1 MTAHVLLSQIKQ
13 INSVDNHAAFK
24 ECIANSYSWMKS
36 MYNGMDNIISIVEG
50 RAAFVDVLLCHI
62 WRLME
67 LDSES
72 AMSLVAVGG
81 YGRGHLQP
89 HSDVDLLILSKRP
102 LNDKQRGLIQQF
114 ITLLW
119 DIGLDIGQ
127 SVRTIDETFD
137 LARQDITIATNLIE
151 SRLLIGNEDNFAA
164 LQKKVHSNKFWS
176 SKDFFIAKYEEQ
188 QNRQAKFNDTSY
200 NLEPNVKENPGC
212 LRDIQTIGWVAKKH
226 FQVLKGKE
234 LIEHSYLTE
243 EELEE
248 LMECRKHLWCIRLT
262 LHFHT
267 NRNENRLL
275 FDYQADI
282 ARKLGY
288 TSSGGANS
296 KLHAKGTTFLNQSD
310 QEPDPH
316 GDKKAVE
323 KMMKDFFRI
332 VRRVAELNGILLQH
346 FKQEILGLKV
356 NSSQILNDD
365 FELWDGLVHPR
376 NEKVF
381 SRPAKMLSFFHL
393 ITDTPNIKGLH
404 SATMRMLRNGRR
416 QFSNQYF
423 CEIPECRKIFMELV
437 KKIEFFGKPWD
448 LMHKH
453 GIMQA
458 YLPEWD
464 HIVGMMQFDLFH
476 AYTVD
481 EHTHRLIKQLAFFAD
496 AGKNIQF
503 PRSGRIINNLDKP
516 ELLFLAGI
524 FHDIDKG
531 RNGDH
536 SKLGAETVKRF
547 GELHELPK
555 QDTALISWLVENHLR
570 LSVVAQRRDIQDPD
584 VIHEFATTMRNKV
597 NLDHLYVLTLADI
610 RATNDNL
617 WNDWKSSLMR
627 ELYMLTQAA
636 LDNGLEES
644 IDRMALIDKNKERAR
659 ALLRNFSCPPERY
672 EALWSEFD
680 DDYFIRFKPTQVAW
694 HTHSIIHHLEHTNPQ
709 EDVPMV
715 SIANGTLKA
724 GTELVIFCKDK
735 PALFAQTASVLDSR
749 NCSINDAQISALSNG
764 YIFDSFIILEQDGK
778 QIKSESRLQSLKT
791 AVKQQLMKPGTEHDN
806 LRRMPRQLK
815 QLNVPTKVRFFSNQ
829 PEHTMMELEALDAPG
844 LLAKIAHT
852 FVDLNMT
859 LRLAKITTIGERAE
873 DLFIICNNEGI
884 ALTQNQQV
892 ELKQA
897 LIAELST

>member
-1 MTAHVLLSQIKQ
+1 MTAHVLFNQIKQ
-13 INSVDNHAAFK
+13 INSVDNHDAFK
-24 ECIANSYSWMKS
+24 ECIENSYTWMKTT
-36 MYNGMDNIISIVEG
+36 YNGMDNVFSIVEG

-72 AMSLVAVGG
+72 DISLVAVGG

-89 HSDVDLLILSKRP
+89 HSDIDLLILSKRA
-102 LNDKQRGLIQQF
+102 LNDKQRELIQRF

-127 SVRTIDETFD
+127 SVRTIDETFT

-151 SRLLIGNEDNFAA
+151 SRLLIGNEDNFAT

-200 NLEPNVKENPGC
+200 NLEPNIKENPGC

-226 FQVLKGKE
+226 FHVLKGKE
-234 LIEHSYLTE
+234 LVEHGYLTE
-243 EELEE
+243 EELTE
-248 LMECRKHLWCIRLT
+248 LMACRKHLWCIRLT

-288 TSSGGANS
+288 TSTDEPQGKLYAKDAQLQSQS
-296 KLHAKGTTFLNQSD
+296 KQA
-310 QEPDPH
+310 PDPH

-356 NSSQILNDD
+356 NSATILNDD
-365 FELWDGLVHPR
+365 FELWDGWVYPR
-376 NEKVF
+376 NEQVF
-381 SRPAKMLSFFHL
+381 SSPVKIMSFFEL
-393 ITDTPNIKGLH
+393 LTDTPNIKGLH
-404 SATMRMLRNGRR
+404 SATTRMLRNGRR
-416 QFSNQYF
+416 QFSDQYLSAT
-423 CEIPECRKIFMELV
+423 PACREIFMKLV
-437 KKIEFFGKPWD
+437 KKIAFFGKPWD

-453 GIMQA
+453 GIMQS

-496 AGKNIQF
+496 PEKNARF

-536 SKLGAETVKRF
+536 SKLGAQTVKRF
-547 GELHELPK
+547 GELHGLP
-555 QDTALISWLVENHLR
+555 QEDTALIAWLVENHLR
-570 LSVVAQRRDIQDPD
+570 LSVVAQRRDIQDPE
-584 VIHEFATTMRNKV
+584 VIQEFATLMRNNV

-627 ELYMLTQAA
+627 ELYLLTQTA
-636 LDNGLEES
+636 LDNGLEDS
-644 IDRMALIDKNKERAR
+644 IDRRALIDKNKQRAR
-659 ALLRNFSCPPERY
+659 ALLKNFSCPASRY
-672 EALWSEFD
+672 ESLWSEFD
-680 DDYFIRFKPTQVAW
+680 DDYFVRFKPTQVAW
-694 HTHSIIHHLEHTNPQ
+694 HTHSIVQYLANTQP
-709 EDVPMV
+709 EDDEPMV
-715 SIANGTLKA
+715 AVANGTLKA

-778 QIKSESRLQSLKT
+778 PINSESRLESLKT
-791 AVKQQLMKPGTEHDN
+791 AVKQQLLKPGTEHDN

-829 PEHTMMELEALDAPG
+829 PDHTMMELEALDAPG

-852 FVDLNMT
+852 FVDLKMT

-873 DLFIICNNEGI
+873 DLFIISNNEGS
-884 ALTQNQQV
+884 ALSHNQQV
-892 ELKQA
+892 ELKQT
-897 LIAELST
+897 LIAELSM